1 MESLTLSSA
10 LAYYHE
16 DEDIKAEL
24 TKAEFNL
31 LVNPELDYLKLL
43 RSALEFQ
50 GFDPKVIL
58 RQLVRNRKA
67 YMEANP
73 TRQEWDLNNA
83 GDDFKVHDGSE
94 LGNIITNQQSL
105 AKDLEFL
112 IMMFLL
118 RNNHISKIIKKSI
131 SGLSDILEMF
141 KQKYE
146 INDET
151 RASGTQ
157 LGSRDITLPRIAGVL
172 PSVAVRMFHMRAV
185 KETVPYHSIPGV
197 VELLEGRGAE
207 ATGSR
212 TVKVI
217 TTSELSHAICCPFL
231 PSLHPKKTEKAGH
244 IHAIMLFVAIRL
256 DDIIQKKEKNFTPLD
271 ELLNYYKAGFESAA
285 TPEAS
290 RLEVMSKVKLFYQ
303 TKIYPT
309 DEALF
314 VNTKCCE
321 ALETMRVE
329 DPSHS
334 LLMVAARTGSLPN

>member
-1 MESLTLSSA
+1 METWTLTNA
-10 LAYYHE
+10 LAYFHE
-16 DEDIKAEL
+16 DEDIKNEL
-24 TKAEFNL
+24 TKEEFEKL
-31 LVNPELDYLKLL
+31 INPELDNLKLL

-58 RQLVRNRKA
+58 RQLIRNRKA
-67 YMEANP
+67 HLDANP
-73 TRQEWDLNNA
+73 VKQEWDLNNA
-83 GDDFKVHDGSE
+83 GDDFKVHDGSDP
-94 LGNIITNQQSL
+94 NSIITNQQSL

-131 SGLSDILEMF
+131 SGLSDILEML

-146 INDET
+146 INDEV

-157 LGSRDITLPRIAGVL
+157 LGSRDITLPRIAGVM
-172 PSVAVRMFHMRAV
+172 PSVAVRMFHLNAV

-197 VELLEGRGAE
+197 VELLEGKTSE
-207 ATGSR
+207 ATSSKTTR
-212 TVKVI
+212 MFI
-217 TTSELSHAICCPFL
+217 TKELSHAICCPFL

-256 DDIIQKKEKNFTPLD
+256 DDIIHKKEKDFTALD
-271 ELLNYYKAGFESAA
+271 ELLNYYRAGFESAA

-290 RLEVMSKVKLFYQ
+290 RFEVMSKIKLFHQ
-303 TKIYPT
+303 TKNFPT

-314 VNTKCCE
+314 VNSKCCE
-321 ALETMRVE
+321 ALETMRTD

-334 LLMVAARTGSLPN
+334 VLMIAARTGSFPN